1 MAPDDSST
9 NAPQSKSS
17 NIPDSIESPP
27 AERQR
32 KLKLKWLFV
41 LLMPVAATFGL
52 FYYFNQSEF
61 VIDSLNVKFDE
72 STFSFL
78 SVYLLLPLT
87 LVLTLFWWC
96 FLSGVS
102 WRAWFVGLVGVA
114 IAGVGLAA
122 SVRVE
127 SFEGDMFPR
136 LAWRWNPTSE
146 DLARAEKQSRTK
158 SDLEVSDRDLVI
170 SADDWPEF
178 RNDDREGRV
187 LNVQLDR
194 DFAEHPPEELWRI
207 KVGLGWS
214 SFAIVDD
221 LCWTQEQ
228 LGDEE
233 LVVCYELETGKEV
246 WTHADKTRWSE
257 PVGGDGPRGTP
268 TIFDGK
274 AYTLGGTGLLNCLD
288 ALTGET
294 IWQRDILED
303 AGADNVQWA
312 MSGSPLVI
320 DNQVIVN
327 AGISQTE
334 LEKPV
339 AERKP
344 GRAVIAYDRETG
356 EIIWA
361 KGKYPA
367 SYAGVRVAEFGSE
380 RSLLVFDGH
389 GVAGVDPA
397 DGRELWRFE
406 WSNMPKVN
414 AVQPIARGN
423 QVFISSSYNKGSVL
437 LNVNHTGDEW
447 NVEPEWQK
455 KNFFKLKFNDGVYKD
470 GYIYGLDETL
480 MSCIEMESGRRQWKA
495 RSETGFGQLILVG
508 ETLVII
514 TEQGELVFADANPEE
529 WRELYRL
536 PVMEGKTWNNP
547 AFARGYLIV
556 RNYEEAVCLKL
567 KLAEETEA
575 EEAVEEVPE
584 GEKPS
589 DDK

>member
-1 MAPDDSST
+1 MTQDD
-9 NAPQSKSS
+9 QSADQSQQ
-17 NIPDSIESPP
+17 PEPPPP
-27 AERQR
+27 AIPETIQTPGAQKPR
-32 KLKLKWLFV
+32 KLRLKWLF
-41 LLMPVAATFGL
+41 LLWTPVAAAFGL
-52 FYYFNQSEF
+52 FYYFNQTEF
-61 VIDSLNVKFDE
+61 VIDTLNVKFDE

-87 LVLTLFWWC
+87 LVLTLFWWT

-102 WRAWFVGLVGVA
+102 WRGWFVGLVLVA
-114 IAGVGLAA
+114 AAGGGLAA

-136 LAWRWNPTSE
+136 LAWRWDPTSE
-146 DLARAEKQSRTK
+146 DLARAAKGAREK
-158 SDLEVSDRDLVI
+158 SDLEVSERTLTI
-170 SADDWPEF
+170 SEDDWPEF
-178 RNDDREGRV
+178 RNDDREGHV

-194 DFAEHPPEELWRI
+194 DFEAHPPEELWRI

-214 SFAIVDD
+214 SFSIVDD

-268 TIFDGK
+268 TISDGK
-274 AYTLGGTGLLNCLD
+274 AYTLGGTGLLNCLN
-288 ALTGET
+288 ALTGEL
-294 IWQRDILED
+294 IWQRNILED

-312 MSGSPLVI
+312 MSGSPLVV
-320 DNQVIVN
+320 DKMVVVN
-327 AGISQTE
+327 AGIAKAD
-334 LEKPV
+334 LEKDPKQ
-339 AERKP
+339 RQSDK
-344 GRAVIAYDRETG
+344 AVIAYDKLTG
-356 EIIWA
+356 EMIWA
-361 KGKYPA
+361 QGKYPA
-367 SYAGVRVAEFGSE
+367 SYAGVHVAELDGQQ
-380 RSLLVFDGH
+380 SLIVYDGN

-414 AVQPIARGN
+414 AVQPIARDN

-437 LNVNHTGDEW
+437 LNVNRTEDAW
-447 NVEPEWQK
+447 SVEPEWEK

-480 MSCIEMESGRRQWKA
+480 MSCIEMKSGRRMWKA
-495 RSETGFGQLILVG
+495 RSDTGFGQLILVG
-508 ETLVII
+508 DTLVII
-514 TEQGELVFADANPEE
+514 TEQGELVFADATPEE

-536 PVMEGKTWNNP
+536 PVMDGKTWNNP

-567 KLAEETEA
+567 KLAEEPPQVAES
-575 EEAVEEVPE
+575 EEADTEE
-584 GEKPS
+584 
-589 DDK
+589 